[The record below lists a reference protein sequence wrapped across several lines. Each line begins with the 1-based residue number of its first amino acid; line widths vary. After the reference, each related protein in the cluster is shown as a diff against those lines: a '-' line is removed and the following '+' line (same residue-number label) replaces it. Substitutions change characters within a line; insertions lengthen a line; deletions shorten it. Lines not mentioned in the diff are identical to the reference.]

1 MLSITAILSTILLGT
16 MLFFAFIVAPS
27 IHKSLDDDEALTF
40 SRYLF
45 PRYFL
50 CGIVLSGLGII
61 FSVLDGS
68 YTFILLIVILLGF
81 AYSRQILLPKIS
93 KAKDQWTI
101 SESPQDKTRY
111 KSLHR
116 RSVII
121 NATQIILLVIIVVA
135 TQQPWNLGL

>member
-1 MLSITAILSTILLGT
+1 MTAILSTILLGT
-16 MLFFAFIVAPS
+16 MLFFAVIVAPS
-27 IHKSLDDDEALTF
+27 IHKSLEKEEALTF

-50 CGIVLSGLGII
+50 CGIVLSVLGIV

-81 AYSRQILLPKIS
+81 VYSRQILLPKIS
-93 KAKDQWTI
+93 KAKDQWAT
-101 SESPQDKTRY
+101 SESPQDKARY

-121 NATQIILLVIIVVA
+121 NATQITLLAIIVIA
-135 TQQPWNLGL
+135 TQQPWVDL